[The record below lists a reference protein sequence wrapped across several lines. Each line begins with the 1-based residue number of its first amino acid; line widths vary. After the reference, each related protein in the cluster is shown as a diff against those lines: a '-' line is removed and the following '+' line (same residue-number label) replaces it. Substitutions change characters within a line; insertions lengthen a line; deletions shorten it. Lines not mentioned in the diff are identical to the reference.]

1 MIVHTKQ
8 GPTIANIHTY
18 THTYI
23 HGYYRCHSVS
33 GLRCLLIFPSFSKKK
48 NRKRERNLA
57 TAKSKETEISYFSA
71 KARVHTSRM
80 RILRVECNAN
90 TPDPVD
96 QTNYIA

>member
-33 GLRCLLIFPSFSKKK
+33 GLRCLLIFPSFSKKTEREK
-48 NRKRERNLA
+48 EISRPRNRKKQRFPIFQQRPEYIHRE
-57 TAKSKETEISYFSA
+57 
-71 KARVHTSRM
+71 
-80 RILRVECNAN
+80 
-90 TPDPVD
+90 
-96 QTNYIA
+96 